1 MTVQQPSHALGFALP
16 WSWDRCDVFVSV
28 AVLLHDGSLCHGHG
42 IVATSSCLSPYC
54 CMTAKWDEIVI
65 VLEGFQLLTAAS
77 HQSLDAQI
85 FGA

>member
-1 MTVQQPSHALGFALP
+1 
-16 WSWDRCDVFVSV
+16 
-28 AVLLHDGSLCHGHG
+28 
-42 IVATSSCLSPYC
+42 
-54 CMTAKWDEIVI
+54 MTAKWDEIVI